1 LRRLNPSLV
10 FIGTF
15 VGLTLAASAI
25 LLIPAVDKGFT
36 IPFTRGLVVVC
47 AGLMKAFG
55 APVQASGVILSFK
68 SGAGAVMV
76 TNGCNG
82 LEVCI
87 LFAAAVL
94 AFPAPIKARLMGALG
109 GVAAIQIVNLLRIIS
124 LVVLARVAQG
134 AFDFFHL
141 YVWDAFIMMD
151 GVALFLGWH
160 YWQSRR
166 WPVAIL

>member
-1 LRRLNPSLV
+1 LRRLSPSLV

-36 IPFTRGLVVVC
+36 IPFTQGLVLVC
-47 AGLMKAFG
+47 AVLMKLFG
-55 APVQASGVILSFK
+55 APVQVSGVVLSFK

-94 AFPAPIKARLMGALG
+94 AFPAPVKARLIGAAA
-109 GVAAIQIVNLLRIIS
+109 GVAVIQTVNLLRIMS
-124 LVVLARVAQG
+124 LVVLARVAQS

-151 GVALFLGWH
+151 GVALFLGW
-160 YWQSRR
+160 YSWQARR
-166 WPVAIL
+166 WPKVAA